1 MDTSKMTG
9 QSTNPQAELLAKL
22 MKEMPEIFAEGKI
35 DTKKLKETLGEDV
48 IADQERYGLTWA
60 GKAECFKRIQET
72 TTNTLKPCREE
83 SVDFD
88 NSENLF
94 IEGDNLQVLKVLQK
108 SYYGKVKMIYIDPP
122 YNTGNDFIYN
132 DKFSRTKREELIANG
147 SLDEDGN
154 IVNHDLYRQNTRDSG
169 HFHSNWLNMMYPR
182 LFLARNLLRQD
193 GVIFVS
199 IDDNEVKNLRAMM
212 DEIFGEEN
220 FVGQIINRSN
230 PRGSQEPFGIS
241 TEHEYVVCYARSVQG
256 FYSIAGN
263 ERDSEDEGFS
273 FVDENGKKARLLGLR
288 KRGGDWKRSDRPNMY
303 YPFYVNPSNNKVS
316 LSRDNIFTE
325 EVFPVRPDGQES
337 RWTWGK
343 NTAQERTVELYGKQI
358 RRNGGLAYDIF
369 RIDYLELENGDKKRE
384 KLKSIFDDKELNYQS
399 ARQYLKGL
407 FGSSEIFD
415 FPKPPELIYKL
426 MQALNEKEGLFVDFF
441 AGSGTTA
448 HAVMQLNSEDGGNR
462 KWICVQL
469 PEKCKEDSEAA
480 KAGFATIADIAKE
493 RIRRAGKKIR
503 EERSGKL
510 DLEETKLDFGFK
522 VFKLDETNFKVWNT
536 QIENVAQL
544 EQQLMDFVDNVKPE
558 ALTENLLY
566 ELIIK
571 SGLELN
577 IPIEE
582 KKTKYG
588 AYYRIGDGNLIIC
601 LVDKLTQ
608 PLFETILANKPEKII
623 VLDRA
628 FANNDQLKT
637 NMLLSAEHAGVKEF
651 KVI

>member
-1 MDTSKMTG
+1 MDGGSF
-9 QSTNPQAELLAKL
+9 NPQAELLARLKL
-22 MKEMPEIFAEGKI
+22 EMPEIFAEGKI
-35 DTKKLKETLGEDV
+35 DTKTLKETLGEDV

-220 FVGQIINRSN
+220 FLTQIVWRKRAGGGSDNKFFSTEFEYQLVYAKNSIELRSLTIDYSQKEKERFNLEDSIGKYYLKTLIRPERLGSRPNLQYEIECPDGSSVGGKNSVKKLTWVVSRSKFDEMKKNNEIVFTKTKGEWRILRKVYLESRVPASLFYDIALNRNATREMMGVFGRNDLFSN
-230 PRGSQEPFGIS
+230 PKPLNLIIQIVKIG
-241 TEHEYVVCYARSVQG
+241 V
-256 FYSIAGN
+256 
-263 ERDSEDEGFS
+263 RD
-273 FVDENGKKARLLGLR
+273 
-288 KRGGDWKRSDRPNMY
+288 
-303 YPFYVNPSNNKVS
+303 
-316 LSRDNIFTE
+316 
-325 EVFPVRPDGQES
+325 
-337 RWTWGK
+337 
-343 NTAQERTVELYGKQI
+343 
-358 RRNGGLAYDIF
+358 RNGIIL
-369 RIDYLELENGDKKRE
+369 
-384 KLKSIFDDKELNYQS
+384 
-399 ARQYLKGL
+399 
-407 FGSSEIFD
+407 
-415 FPKPPELIYKL
+415 
-426 MQALNEKEGLFVDFF
+426 DFF

-448 HAVMQLNSEDGGNR
+448 NAVMRLNAEDGGNR

-469 PEKCKEDSEAA
+469 PEKCKEESEAA
-480 KAGFATIADIAKE
+480 KAGFVTIADIAKE
-493 RIRRAGKKIR
+493 RIRRAGKKIQ
-503 EERSGKL
+503 EESKDKKL
-510 DLEETKLDFGFK
+510 DLGFK
-522 VFKLDETNFKVWNT
+522 VFKLDDTNFKVWNT

-571 SGLELN
+571 IGLELN

-582 KKTKYG
+582 KKVTDGVYF
-588 AYYRIGDGNLIIC
+588 RIGTGELVIC
-601 LVDKLTQ
+601 LADKLTQ
-608 PLFETILANKPEKII
+608 PLFDEIIADKPEKII
-623 VLDRA
+623 MLDRA

>member
-1 MDTSKMTG
+1 MKTVKMSG
-9 QSTNPQAELLAKL
+9 QSTNPQSELLAKL
-22 MKEMPEIFAEGKI
+22 MKEMPEIFSEGKI

-60 GKAECFKRIQET
+60 GKSDCFKKIQEI

-83 SVDFD
+83 SVNFD
-88 NSENLF
+88 ETENLF

-132 DKFSRTKREELIANG
+132 DKFSRTKKEELIANG
-147 SLDEDGN
+147 SIDEDGN
-154 IVNHDLYRQNTRDSG
+154 VINHDLYRQNTRDGG

-220 FVGQIINRSN
+220 FAASIIW
-230 PRGSQEPFGIS
+230 
-241 TEHEYVVCYARSVQG
+241 
-256 FYSIAGN
+256 
-263 ERDSEDEGFS
+263 
-273 FVDENGKKARLLGLR
+273 KR
-288 KRGGDWKRSDRPNMY
+288 KRG
-303 YPFYVNPSNNKVS
+303 
-316 LSRDNIFTE
+316 RDNSARWFSKSHEYLLVYARNIESFDTNFLELDDVTKQAYKNPDNDKRGIYRMLAVWARGTQGGVEYDFTTK
-325 EVFPVRPDGQES
+325 DGQYFTKRLWLFSKVNLTKLDIEDKLIIKGDNIY
-337 RWTWGK
+337 RKLFINENKGK
-343 NTAQERTVELYGKQI
+343 IPETIWDNMSNAANASDEI
-358 RRNGGLAYDIF
+358 
-369 RIDYLELENGDKKRE
+369 
-384 KLKSIFDDKELNYQS
+384 KSIFGNI
-399 ARQYLKGL
+399 
-407 FGSSEIFD
+407 IFD
-415 FPKPPELIYKL
+415 TPKPVPYIEEMLKISTNKDDLIL
-426 MQALNEKEGLFVDFF
+426 DFF

-448 HAVMQLNSEDGGNR
+448 HAVMQLNAEDCGNR

-469 PEKCKEDSEAA
+469 PEKCKLESEAA
-480 KAGFATIADIAKE
+480 KVGFATIADIAKE
-493 RIRRAGKKIR
+493 RVRRVGKNIQGDKDNQ
-503 EERSGKL
+503 L
-510 DLEETKLDFGFK
+510 DLGNHRLDIGFK
-522 VFKLDETNFKVWNT
+522 VFKLNETNFKVWNT
-536 QIENVAQL
+536 QIENVAHL

-577 IPIEE
+577 VPIEE
-582 KKTKYG
+582 KKAKDG
-588 AYYRIGDGNLIIC
+588 VYYRIGNGELIIC
-601 LVDKLTQ
+601 LADKLVQ
-608 PLFETILANKPEKII
+608 PLFDAIIADKPEKII

>member
-1 MDTSKMTG
+1 MDKSKITG
-9 QSTNPQAELLAKL
+9 QSSNPQAELLAKL
-22 MKEMPEIFAEGKI
+22 MQEMPEIFSEGKI
-35 DTKKLKETLGEDV
+35 DSKKLKATLGEDV
-48 IADQERYGLTWA
+48 LTDQERYGLTWA
-60 GKAECFKRIQET
+60 GKAECFKKIQET

-122 YNTGNDFIYN
+122 YNRGNDFIYN

-220 FVGQIINRSN
+220 FVGQFVWRKKA
-230 PRGSQEPFGIS
+230 GGGQADDYFV
-241 TEHEYVVCYARSVQG
+241 TEHEYIVVYCRSNIFQWKDELIPIEESKFNKEDEKGRYTAVKLAKWGNTSRKEDRPSMYYSVKMSNGKNVYPIAPDGGEGRWRVGKKRMQELLENDLVFWSESKGKIIPYEKIYRNGSEIQVLKDRSVLYELASTG
-256 FYSIAGN
+256 DGTNVLTEIF
-263 ERDSEDEGFS
+263 
-273 FVDENGKKARLLGLR
+273 GKKDL
-288 KRGGDWKRSDRPNMY
+288 
-303 YPFYVNPSNNKVS
+303 F
-316 LSRDNIFTE
+316 
-325 EVFPVRPDGQES
+325 
-337 RWTWGK
+337 
-343 NTAQERTVELYGKQI
+343 
-358 RRNGGLAYDIF
+358 
-369 RIDYLELENGDKKRE
+369 EN
-384 KLKSIFDDKELNYQS
+384 
-399 ARQYLKGL
+399 
-407 FGSSEIFD
+407 
-415 FPKPPELIYKL
+415 PKPIQLIHFFARNNTTDNDIIL
-426 MQALNEKEGLFVDFF
+426 DFF
-441 AGSGTTA
+441 AGSGITA
-448 HAVMQLNSEDGGNR
+448 HAVMQLNAEDGGNR

-480 KAGFATIADIAKE
+480 KAGFATIADVAKE
-493 RIRRAGKKIR
+493 RIRRAGKKIK
-503 EERSGKL
+503 EENKDKNL
-510 DLEETKLDFGFK
+510 DLGFK

-536 QIENVAQL
+536 QIENVEQL
-544 EQQLMDFVDNVKPE
+544 QKQLLDFVDNVKPE

-582 KKTKYG
+582 KKAKDG
-588 AYYRIGDGNLIIC
+588 AYYRIGNGELIIC
-601 LVDKLTQ
+601 LADKLTK
-608 PLFETILANKPEKII
+608 PLFEAILKDKPEKII
-623 VLDRA
+623 TLDRA
-628 FANNDQLKT
+628 FEDNDCLKT
-637 NMLLSAEHAGVKEF
+637 NMMLEAEHVGVKEF

>member
-1 MDTSKMTG
+1 MTG
-9 QSTNPQAELLAKL
+9 QSMNPQAELLAKL

-35 DTKKLKETLGEDV
+35 DTRKLKETLGEDV

-220 FVGQIINRSN
+220 FVEQVIWKNKY
-230 PRGSQEPFGIS
+230 GSGALTKGFANV
-241 TEHEYVVCYARSVQG
+241 HEYVLCYTRSPLQNIEAPLSDEAIDA
-256 FYSIAGN
+256 YKSK
-263 ERDSEDEGFS
+263 DSKFS
-273 FVDENGKKARLLGLR
+273 V
-288 KRGGDWKRSDRPNMY
+288 RGGYITQPLSTTSKDDRPNLRYAIEHNGHQILPDKQWIWSKERFEEAYKNDEIVINETDGKFSVRAKQYLRDVNGKMRLAKPISILNG
-303 YPFYVNPSNNKVS
+303 PFN
-316 LSRDNIFTE
+316 
-325 EVFPVRPDGQES
+325 QEG
-337 RWTWGK
+337 T
-343 NTAQERTVELYGKQI
+343 
-358 RRNGGLAYDIF
+358 
-369 RIDYLELENGDKKRE
+369 
-384 KLKSIFDDKELNYQS
+384 KELKELDLS
-399 ARQYLKGL
+399 KL
-407 FGSSEIFD
+407 FD
-415 FPKPPELIYKL
+415 FPKPTALIKYFL
-426 MQALNEKEGLFVDFF
+426 SFVINSTNSENDIFLDFF

-469 PEKCKEDSEAA
+469 PEKCKEESEAA

-503 EERSGKL
+503 SAAKDKKL
-510 DLEETKLDFGFK
+510 DLGFK
-522 VFKLDETNFKVWNT
+522 AFKLDETNFKIWNT

-577 IPIEE
+577 VPIEE
-582 KKTKYG
+582 KKAKDG
-588 AYYRIGDGNLIIC
+588 AYYRIGNGDLIIG

-608 PLFETILANKPEKII
+608 SLFDAILADKPEKII